1 MRPPPGTPGPLR
13 AAAGVSHMPI
23 TFHYGS
29 GSPPAWRV
37 WLALEF
43 KGLAYDFKL
52 MSFDAGDLKRP
63 EFLALNPR
71 GRVPTIVDGDFAL
84 YESNAIV
91 EYLEE
96 QYPATPQL
104 FPGNSRD
111 RAIVRRW
118 ISEIDDGIARLVY
131 ELASLVFY
139 PSGGPVD
146 PARFT
151 AARDAVVAELGV
163 IAGLMQGDYVA
174 GARITAADFALYPHV
189 AMLARLDSK
198 KPELALMGARPA
210 AIAAWAARIEALPFF
225 DKTVPPHWK
234 RK

>member
-1 MRPPPGTPGPLR
+1 
-13 AAAGVSHMPI
+13 MPI
-23 TFHYGS
+23 TFYYGS

-84 YESNAIV
+84 YEANAIV

-96 QYPATPQL
+96 QFPATPQL

-111 RAIVRRW
+111 RACVRRW
-118 ISEIDDGIARLVY
+118 ISEIDDGYAGVAQTLGRTVFGTPKAQWDATKIA
-131 ELASLVFY
+131 
-139 PSGGPVD
+139 
-146 PARFT
+146 
-151 AARDAVVAELGV
+151 AARVAVLNELDV
-163 IAGLMQGDYVA
+163 IGNLMQGDYLA
-174 GARITAADFALYPHV
+174 GSRITAADFALYPQV
-189 AMLARLDSK
+189 AFLARLDMK
-198 KPELALMGARPA
+198 DAELGLMAARPQR
-210 AIAAWAARIEALPFF
+210 IRDWAACIEALPFF
-225 DKTVPPHWK
+225 GKTIPPHWK
-234 RK
+234 PK

>member
-13 AAAGVSHMPI
+13 AAAGVLPMPI

-71 GRVPTIVDGDFAL
+71 GRVPTVVDGDFAL

-146 PARFT
+146 PASFT

-198 KPELALMGARPA
+198 KPELAFMGARPA
-210 AIAAWAARIEALPFF
+210 AIAAWAARIEGLPFF

>member
-1 MRPPPGTPGPLR
+1 
-13 AAAGVSHMPI
+13 MPI

-43 KGLAYDFKL
+43 KGLPYDFRL
-52 MSFDAGDLKRP
+52 MSFDAGDLQHP
-63 EFLALNPR
+63 GFLALNPR

-104 FPGNSRD
+104 FPGNTRD

-139 PSGGPVD
+139 PSGPVE
-146 PARFT
+146 AEKFT
-151 AARDAVVAELGV
+151 ATRDAVVAELGV
-163 IAGLMQGDYVA
+163 IAGLMQGDYLA

-189 AMLARLDSK
+189 AMLARLDGR
-198 KPELALMGARPA
+198 KPDLALMGARPA
-210 AIAAWAARIEALPFF
+210 PIAAWAARIEALPFF

-234 RK
+234 GK